1 MDAFFFIAIPYIAIV
16 LAVFGGFYRFYARR
30 FTYSSLSS
38 QLLENRRL
46 FWGSVAWHY
55 GITLILLAHL
65 FAGIFPGAAAYLLGS
80 RARLMV
86 LEFSG
91 MALALYAI
99 FGILVLIIRRLPT
112 DSLVR
117 SVTSLMDGTLLGFLL
132 VQSTTGLSIAVFDRW
147 GSQWYLKTA
156 VPWFWS
162 LVRLRPDY
170 STVAFLPAFVKFHF
184 VFGFLVI
191 LLFPF
196 SRLVHI
202 VKLPVHYLWRP
213 YQVVIWNRR
222 PSSSTAHR

>member
-1 MDAFFFIAIPYIAIV
+1 MDAFFFIAVPYVAIV
-16 LAVFGGFYRFYARR
+16 LAVFGGIYRLYARP
-30 FTYSSLSS
+30 FTYSSMSS
-38 QLLENRRL
+38 QILENRRL
-46 FWGSVAWHY
+46 FWGSVSWHY

-65 FAGIFPGAAAYLLGS
+65 FAGLFPGAAAYVLGG
-80 RARLMV
+80 RVRLMV
-86 LEFSG
+86 LEFTG

-99 FGILVLIIRRLPT
+99 FGILVLIFRRLPT
-112 DSLVR
+112 ESLAR

-132 VQSTTGLSIAVFDRW
+132 VQAATGFGIAVFDRW

-162 LVRLRPDY
+162 LVRLEPNY
-170 STVAFLPAFVKFHF
+170 STVAFLPPFVKFHF
-184 VFGFLVI
+184 VFGFLVM

-202 VKLPVHYLWRP
+202 VKFPLYYLWRP

-222 PSSSTAHR
+222 PHSTAHE